1 MKLQTLSLAA
11 IVMLAGCSAQGDTAS
26 QQRASIQK
34 MRSETLNK
42 LYALQPKARSD
53 IQHAKGYAVFAN
65 NSSKILLFGFGSG
78 YGVVR
83 NKATGKDTYMKMAQ
97 GGAGLGMGIK
107 QQRTVLVFHDKAA
120 LETFI
125 RQGYMVGADANAAA
139 KYDDKG
145 IAPIAASTSGLASDT
160 ASLPSKVN
168 VYDLTEKGLA
178 AQAMINGYKYW
189 PDAALNP

>member
-42 LYALQPKARSD
+42 LYALHPEARSD

-145 IAPIAASTSGLASDT
+145 IAPIAASTSGVASDT